1 MASAVDATF
10 PADNTKVSKAT
21 FRAQMLIIKNEITAL
36 QLRTGV
42 AGAKAFYGFQD
53 EAEVREAIRRVTTVD
68 FRRDNV
74 AVDTAFGRTSLTSL

>member
-1 MASAVDATF
+1 MASAVDTTF
-10 PADNTKVSKAT
+10 PADNVKVSKAT
-21 FRAQMLIIKNEITAL
+21 MRDQFLTIYNEITAL

-53 EAEVREAIRRVTTVD
+53 EAEVREAIRRVSTVD

-74 AVDTAFGRTSLTSL
+74 AVDMAFGRTSLTSL

>member
-1 MASAVDATF
+1 MVSAVDTTF

-21 FRAQMLIIKNEITAL
+21 MRTQFLTIRDEISAL
-36 QLRTGV
+36 QLRAGV

-68 FRRDNV
+68 FRRIGLPADM
-74 AVDTAFGRTSLTSL
+74 AFGNVSLTSM